1 MKHLYLIGGPMG
13 VGKTAVC
20 RALQQRLPNCAFLDG
35 DWCWDMKPFYVT
47 DETKAMVMDN
57 ICHVLGNF
65 LRCSAFDNVVFCWV
79 MHQQSILDELVSR
92 LPLRDVELHCISL
105 TASRS
110 ALADRLQKDIEAGL
124 RQPDVIGRS
133 LDYLPLYEGL
143 NTENHRT
150 KVISLAVFWVLSWEA
165 CAWL

>member
-13 VGKTAVC
+13 VGKTTVG

-47 DETKAMVMDN
+47 DETKAMAMDN

-65 LRCSAFDNVVFCWV
+65 LQCSVFDNVVCCWV
-79 MHQQSILDELVSR
+79 MHQQAIVDEILSR
-92 LPLRDVELHCISL
+92 LPLRAVQVHRISL
-105 TASRS
+105 ISS
-110 ALADRLQKDIEAGL
+110 SEALTQRLQKDIEAGL

-133 LDYLPLYEGL
+133 ISYLPLFESLNPKKVDTTGL
-143 NTENHRT
+143 
-150 KVISLAVFWVLSWEA
+150 SLEEIIETITP
-165 CAWL
+165 

>member
-92 LPLRDVELHCISL
+92 LPLRDVELHCSSL

-143 NTENHRT
+143 NTQ
-150 KVISLAVFWVLSWEA
+150 KVDTTGLTIEEIIETITP
-165 CAWL
+165 

>member
-47 DETKAMVMDN
+47 DETKAMVKDN

-79 MHQQSILDELVSR
+79 MHQQSILDEIVSR

-110 ALADRLQKDIEAGL
+110 ALADRLQKDIDAGL
-124 RQPDVIGRS
+124 RQPDVVGRS

-143 NTENHRT
+143 NTQ
-150 KVISLAVFWVLSWEA
+150 KVDTTGLTIDEIIEKLA
-165 CAWL
+165 

>member
-13 VGKTAVC
+13 VGKTAAC

-35 DWCWDMKPFYVT
+35 DWCWDMKPFFVT

-57 ICHVLGNF
+57 ICHLLGNF

-79 MHQQSILDELVSR
+79 MHQQSILDEIISR

-105 TASRS
+105 TASPE
-110 ALADRLQKDIEAGL
+110 ALTARLQKDVDAGL

-133 LDYLPLYEGL
+133 LGYLPLYDAL
-143 NTENHRT
+143 NTQ
-150 KVISLAVFWVLSWEA
+150 KVDTTGLTMEEVIEKLA
-165 CAWL
+165 